1 MMAQKEGFRGNRRVI
16 GRILREDP
24 GLGAALEAVAN
35 PVAEQTGASI
45 RKYVT
50 DRQVVSLGVDAED
63 QAVDGTVTRA
73 FGSLGLN
80 P

>member
-1 MMAQKEGFRGNRRVI
+1 MAQRQGFRGNRRVI

-24 GLGAALEAVAN
+24 GLAAALDAVAD
-35 PVAEQTGASI
+35 PVAAKTGASV

-63 QAVDGTVTRA
+63 QAVNGSVTKA